1 MSNNY
6 FQQALRT
13 ETDPGIGNEEKRM
26 STSKKSNIPS
36 DKLALYEAL
45 VATNPEVERKG
56 ASVPYTSHNG
66 HMFTYLDATG
76 TLALKLPKG
85 EREAF
90 LEKYQTK
97 LVEAYGVV
105 QKEFVSVPDTLL
117 ANTDELKPYFDIS
130 YAYVQSLKPKP
141 KKS

>member
-1 MSNNY
+1 
-6 FQQALRT
+6 
-13 ETDPGIGNEEKRM
+13 M